1 MGKTLTRVSKRGQEY
16 TAVVYYLQKFKTIYS
31 I

>member
-1 MGKTLTRVSKRGQEY
+1 MGEKLIRVSKRGQEY
-16 TAVVYYLQKFKTIYS
+16 TAVVYYLQKFETIYS